1 MIEGRGSMPT
11 RLLVNGEE
19 RWSDAAP
26 LTPLI
31 DVLRDTFALTGAKAV
46 CREGFCGACTVFL
59 DGRPVVSCLTPLVS
73 ADGCEIQ
80 TIEGLAPGGALSPV
94 QQAMEDLDAVQ
105 CGMCFPGMV
114 MTLTAFLRARPQPS
128 SAEIKAALAGNVCRC
143 TGYERIIEAAIQA
156 SPAPKRLK
164 AAE

>member
-1 MIEGRGSMPT
+1 MRT
-11 RLLVNGEE
+11 TLVVNGEE
-19 RWSDAAP
+19 KWSAAPP

-31 DVLRDTFALTGAKAV
+31 DVLRDAFALTGAKAV
-46 CREGFCGACTVFL
+46 CREGFCGACTVLL
-59 DGRPVVSCLTPLVS
+59 DGLPVVSCLTPLAS
-73 ADGCEIQ
+73 TEGCEIT

-114 MTLTAFLRARPQPS
+114 MTLTVFLRAQPDPS

-143 TGYERIIEAAIQA
+143 TGYERIVEAAIEA
-156 SPAPKRLK
+156 SRASGRLE

>member
-1 MIEGRGSMPT
+1 MQT

-31 DVLRDTFALTGAKAV
+31 DILRDTFALTGAKAV

-59 DGRPVVSCLTPLVS
+59 DGRPVVSCLTPLLS
-73 ADGCEIQ
+73 ADGCEIE
-80 TIEGLAPGGALSPV
+80 TVEGLAAGGALSPV

-114 MTLTAFLRARPQPS
+114 MTLTAFLRTRPEPS

-156 SPAPKRLK
+156 SRPQRLK

>member
-1 MIEGRGSMPT
+1 MPM

-73 ADGCEIQ
+73 TDGCEIE
-80 TIEGLAPGGALSPV
+80 TIEGLALGEALSPV

-114 MTLTAFLRARPQPS
+114 MTLTAFLRARPEPS

-143 TGYERIIEAAIQA
+143 TGYERIIEAAIRA
-156 SPAPKRLK
+156 SRPQRLK

>member
-128 SAEIKAALAGNVCRC
+128 AAEIKAALAGNACRC
-143 TGYERIIEAAIQA
+143 TAYERIIEATIQA
-156 SPAPKRLK
+156 SRAPKRLND
-164 AAE
+164 